1 MKPLILTMGE
11 PAGIGA
17 EIAAGAW
24 RALRASGPCFALI
37 DDAGRDFGVP
47 VARIAAP
54 EEAGA
59 VFAQALPILHR
70 PLAVPVVPGNPSPAH
85 ASAVIAAIEEA
96 VALAKS
102 GRAAGVVTN
111 PIQKASLTAAGF
123 PHPGHTEFLG
133 ELAGLGAPPVMMLG
147 GILAYRWCASRRRK
161 KRERS
166 SRRRCPFCIG
176 LWRSRWYRA
185 SQALP
190 MPGR

>member
-70 PLAVPVVPGNPSPAH
+70 PLAVPVVPGIVNQRKAWPA
-85 ASAVIAAIEEA
+85 
-96 VALAKS
+96 
-102 GRAAGVVTN
+102 G
-111 PIQKASLTAAGF
+111 PQ
-123 PHPGHTEFLG
+123 
-133 ELAGLGAPPVMMLG
+133 GAPGAG
-147 GILAYRWCASRRRK
+147 GDFRAD
-161 KRERS
+161 
-166 SRRRCPFCIG
+166 PGG
-176 LWRSRWYRA
+176 LTHG
-185 SQALP
+185 QD
-190 MPGR
+190 